1 MSRLIV
7 KSYLWLLWTECFMVF
22 RSLRALHIQ
31 VRTRKVDSPRSGRL
45 HRPDELCLAMDFA
58 CVFYPKQVLCLQRAA
73 ATTQLLRDYGIR
85 AEMVIGAQLVPFL
98 SHAWVEVD
106 GNVVNDKPYIRDIY
120 QELERC

>member
-1 MSRLIV
+1 
-7 KSYLWLLWTECFMVF
+7 
-22 RSLRALHIQ
+22 LHTQ

-45 HRPDELCLAMDFA
+45 YRADELCLAMDLA
-58 CVFYPKQVLCLQRAA
+58 CVFYPKQILCLQRAA